1 MELQR
6 RFMKSVFQAI
16 LLAATISLGSIQP
29 GNAFKLE
36 PISRTFSPVGSGSTQ
51 SYKIFNPSNERVA
64 INISMVH
71 RLMDKAGQESHLPA
85 DDDFL
90 VYPPQI
96 LLEPNAMQ
104 TVRVTWVG
112 DSEPTQE
119 LAYRLI
125 AEQLPINL
133 APPST
138 QKGKSPTGKIK
149 VLMRYVGSVYI
160 KPEKVKPDV
169 VFLSVEHLQSPK
181 GNSQLA
187 LRFHNL
193 GTAHASLR
201 KLQLRLMAEQGEV
214 LELTPEQMGEMRNA
228 TILAGK
234 QRQFLIPYP
243 ANLQFK
249 PVKATFTFQQPD

>member
-1 MELQR
+1 
-6 RFMKSVFQAI
+6 MKSVFQAI
-16 LLAATISLGSIQP
+16 LLAATISLFSIQP

-36 PISRTFSPVGSGSTQ
+36 PISRTFKPVGSGSTQ
-51 SYKIFNPSNERVA
+51 SYEIFNPSNERVA

-71 RLMDKAGQESHLPA
+71 RLVNKAGQESHRPA

-112 DSEPTQE
+112 ESEPTQE

-133 APPST
+133 NPPSAL
-138 QKGKSPTGKIK
+138 KGTSSTGKIK

-169 VFLSVEHLQSPK
+169 VLAGLENMQSPK
-181 GNSQLA
+181 GDAQLA
-187 LRFHNL
+187 LTFHNQ

-201 KLQLRLMAEQGEV
+201 KLQLRLIAEQGEV
-214 LELTPEQMGEMRNA
+214 LELTPEQMGEMKNA

-234 QRQFLIPYP
+234 QRQFRIPYP
-243 ANLQFK
+243 ANLNFK